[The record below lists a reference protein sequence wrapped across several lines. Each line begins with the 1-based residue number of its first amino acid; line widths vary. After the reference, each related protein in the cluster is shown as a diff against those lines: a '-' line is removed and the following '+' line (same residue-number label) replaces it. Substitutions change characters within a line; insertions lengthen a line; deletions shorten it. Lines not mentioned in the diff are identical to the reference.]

1 MVSSSTQADLHGS
14 EPEAAVAELDACE
27 SACGH
32 ISTPAATWR
41 RSWGL
46 RDSVLRVLTR
56 IGANLATVVKST
68 GSRASISGTRL
79 SSQPLE

>member
-46 RDSVLRVLTR
+46 R
-56 IGANLATVVKST
+56 
-68 GSRASISGTRL
+68 
-79 SSQPLE
+79 